1 MAPFSLEIL
10 IENIEMRTREI
21 FLASET
27 VGTEQPVHSSPQ
39 ERFGIT
45 ARAHVYR
52 EIRMRNS
59 QRKVTRLGVGMGA
72 LSWEPLARS
81 SARTDKDIKRSF

>member
-52 EIRMRNS
+52 EMCLCKNAA
-59 QRKVTRLGVGMGA
+59 TRSEYGVKTVKSGQKWRHFH
-72 LSWEPLARS
+72 S
-81 SARTDKDIKRSF
+81 KY